1 MRTQR
6 VFLLLFALL
15 WLSKVAPAQRT
26 ANQPIEWIVRETSG
40 NDQWGYVAPDGVV
53 ITYSRS
59 MDGQTWQLLV
69 TNLDGQSPRPF
80 LIAPPAPSLT
90 RGAWS
95 RRHRRLAFTG
105 SSSGDVGAAVYVADA
120 TGRNVKRVPAQGVS
134 AQVMYPSWMP
144 DGRSVVVVD
153 YGAPGGSA
161 LYRIDIESGRSN
173 ALTNPKEFLV
183 GMPSVSPDGQL
194 VAFAG
199 QPNGGATYD
208 QTKNQIW
215 ILPLGGRPYQ
225 VSAGQ
230 GRQPDWSPDGRW
242 LAFTSNRGDSTGRHA
257 VFVVDRTG
265 RNLIQLT
272 DYFSNA
278 QHPVWSPDGTWLL
291 FSAEATDRSGVFGL
305 ARITVPKLPK

>member
-1 MRTQR
+1 MRTRR
-6 VFLLLFALL
+6 VFLLLIALL
-15 WLSKVAPAQRT
+15 WFAEVAPAQRV

-40 NDQWGYVAPDGVV
+40 KDQWGYVAPDGVA

-69 TNLDGQSPRPF
+69 TNRDGQPPRPF
-80 LIAPPAPSLT
+80 LIAPPAASLT

-105 SSSGDVGAAVYVADA
+105 SSAGDVGTAVYVADA

-134 AQVMYPSWMP
+134 ARVMYPSWMP

-153 YGAPGGSA
+153 YGAAGGSA
-161 LYRIDIESGRSN
+161 LYRVDIESGRSS
-173 ALTNPKEFLV
+173 ALTNPAEFLV

-199 QPNGGATYD
+199 QPNRGAAYD
-208 QTKNQIW
+208 QAKNQIW
-215 ILPLGGRPYQ
+215 ILPMDGRPYQ

-265 RNLIQLT
+265 HNLIQLT
-272 DYFSNA
+272 NHSPNA

-291 FSAEATDRSGVFGL
+291 FSAEATERSGVFGL
-305 ARITVPKLPK
+305 ARIAVPELPK